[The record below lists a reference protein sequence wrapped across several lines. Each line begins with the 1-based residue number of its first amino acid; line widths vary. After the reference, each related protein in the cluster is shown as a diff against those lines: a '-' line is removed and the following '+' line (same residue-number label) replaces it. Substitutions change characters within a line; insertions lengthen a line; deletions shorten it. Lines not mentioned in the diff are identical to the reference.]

1 MSQWMRWAQRV
12 ALVLVLVLSCFS
24 SAFAGASGQFV
35 GVGLNDR
42 LLQFPDAK
50 AEMING
56 STFLPI
62 RYLAQEA
69 GWGLEW
75 EASTNEVTVSE
86 KNRGISLEI
95 NRTSPLPTYLKDDR
109 TMVPFRWV
117 SEQFG
122 YEVSYLADGPV
133 ARAKDASAELSD
145 EQFYEKYR
153 AVIEEEKA
161 RQEPAPPPLREEPAK
176 VAYLTFDDGPNGY
189 TEEILNILQSK
200 GVRGTF
206 FMLSGQVQAHA
217 DVVKRIHEEGHSIG
231 LHGVTH
237 DADRV
242 YASPQAVV
250 NEMDAAQEA
259 VAAVTGVR
267 TKLIRVPYGSKP
279 SMTQGYR
286 DAVVSAGYKMWD
298 WNVDSMDSRAAS
310 VPAERIIAQVK
321 QQVSGKDRAVVL
333 FHDKKTT
340 VQALPVLVDWLLA
353 SGYEL
358 IGLEEHFTPLNF
370 WGDTR

>member
-1 MSQWMRWAQRV
+1 MSQWMRLAQMV

-35 GVGLNDR
+35 RVGLNDR

-56 STFLPI
+56 STYLPI

-75 EASTNEVTVSE
+75 DALTNEVTVSE

-95 NRTSPLPTYLKDDR
+95 NRTSPLLTYLKDDR

-117 SEQFG
+117 SEKFG
-122 YEVSYLADGPV
+122 YEVSYLEDGPV

-189 TEEILNILQSK
+189 TEEILDILQSR
-200 GVRGTF
+200 GVEGTF

-217 DVVKRIHEEGHSIG
+217 DIVKRIHAEGHSMG

-250 NEMDAAQEA
+250 NEMNAAQEA

-279 SMTQGYR
+279 YMKQGYR

-310 VPAERIIAQVK
+310 VPADRIIAQVK

-358 IGLEEHFTPLNF
+358 IGLEEHFTPHNF